1 MIQTIRNAFTI
12 PDLRKKILYTILI
25 VFIFRIGTAIP
36 VPFIDAEALRQMM
49 ATVTGANSGDNGNII
64 SYLNMLSGR
73 AFENATLFA
82 MGIGPYITA
91 QIIIQL
97 LTVAIPPLEKLAK
110 EGAEGRKKLNNII
123 RATTIGLGVFQGSM
137 YYLMLKSNNVVFQYS
152 NRWVNIF
159 VTAFI
164 VTCFCAG
171 TALVMWLGEQINKKG
186 IGNGISILLFTGIV
200 ASGPKVFNTFRG
212 WWEVA
217 TGGGDSSKGQPV
229 YFFVIPAVCIAF
241 LLIIWFIVFMQNSER
256 KVPVQYAKRVQG
268 RKMVGGQKTFI
279 PIKVNM
285 SGVMPIIFASTI
297 ISVPAT
303 VKMLV
308 YKGQTY
314 NTFWY
319 KVWSIFD
326 TNSLLYAFI
335 YFLLIIAFAY
345 FYVTIQYNPIE
356 IANNLHKNN
365 GAIPGIRPGKNTIAY
380 LAKIINRITLIGALF
395 LSVVAVLPIVISSFT
410 KINISF
416 GGTSVLILVGVALET
431 VSQIESQ
438 MLMRHYKGFLE

>member
-36 VPFIDAEALRQMM
+36 VPFIDAQSLKDMM
-49 ATVTGANSGDNGNII
+49 TTVTDQGDSGNII

-73 AFENATLFA
+73 AFENATIFA

-123 RATTIGLGVFQGSM
+123 RATTIGLGVFQGAM
-137 YYLMLKSNNVVFQYS
+137 YFLMLKSYNVVFQYS
-152 NRWVNIF
+152 SNWVNTF
-159 VTAFI
+159 VTVFV

-200 ASGPKVFNTFRG
+200 ASGPKVFNTFRV
-212 WWEVA
+212 WWLLA
-217 TGGGDSSKGQPV
+217 RQGQTGY
-229 YFFVIPAVCIAF
+229 YFAIPGLCIAF
-241 LLIIWFIVFMQNSER
+241 LCVIWFIVFMQNSER
-256 KVPVQYAKRVQG
+256 KVPVQYAKQIKG

-308 YKGQTY
+308 YRGKTY
-314 NTFWY
+314 NSFWY
-319 KVWSIFD
+319 KVWSVFD
-326 TNSLLYAFI
+326 SNSLLYAFI

-380 LAKIINRITLIGALF
+380 LSKIINRITLIGALF
-395 LSVVAVLPIVISSFT
+395 LSVIAVLPIVISSFT
-410 KINISF
+410 HINISF

-438 MLMRHYKGFLE
+438 MLMRHYKGFLD

>member
-1 MIQTIRNAFTI
+1 VIQTIRNAFTI

-36 VPFIDAEALRQMM
+36 VPFIDAQLLKDMM
-49 ATVTGANSGDNGNII
+49 TTVTDQGDTGNII

-73 AFENATLFA
+73 AFENATIFA

-123 RATTIGLGVFQGSM
+123 RATTIGLGVFQGAM
-137 YYLMLKSNNVVFQYS
+137 YFLMLKSYNVVFQYS
-152 NRWVNIF
+152 TKWVNTF
-159 VTAFI
+159 VTVFV

-200 ASGPKVFNTFRG
+200 ASGPKVFNTFRL
-212 WWEVA
+212 WWQFA
-217 TGGGDSSKGQPV
+217 KQGSTGY
-229 YFFVIPAVCIAF
+229 YFAIPGLCIAF
-241 LLIIWFIVFMQNSER
+241 LFVIWFIVFMQNSER
-256 KVPVQYAKRVQG
+256 KVPVQYAKQIKG

-308 YKGQTY
+308 YRGKTY
-314 NTFWY
+314 PNSFWY
-319 KVWSIFD
+319 KVWSVFD
-326 TNSLLYAFI
+326 SNSLLYAFI

-380 LAKIINRITLIGALF
+380 LSKIINRITLIGALF
-395 LSVVAVLPIVISSFT
+395 LSVIAVLPIVISSFT
-410 KINISF
+410 HINISF

-438 MLMRHYKGFLE
+438 MLMRHYKGFLD